1 MIKIVRKLLI
11 LIVIL
16 ATILVATL
24 YVVGKTDKTISRVD
38 IVSNDGLSYIS
49 KQSLIDNLTKDGSKE
64 WFDVNVNEIE
74 RSLYNIKGVDYAL
87 VKKIWPSTI
96 VIYLFDHKPV
106 AYWNNSEILLDNME
120 LIKPE
125 VFSYNGDLPH
135 IQSDNPDSRDYIFD
149 TYQNLEKIAASKDES
164 ILEIIY
170 KGNQFQLVLSGGMNV
185 MLGSSKLS
193 AKLKEFF
200 ANFKKVRNHESVKY
214 FDMRYTDGFT
224 VKYN

>member
-87 VKKIWPSTI
+87 VKK
-96 VIYLFDHKPV
+96 YGHL
-106 AYWNNSEILLDNME
+106 
-120 LIKPE
+120 
-125 VFSYNGDLPH
+125 
-135 IQSDNPDSRDYIFD
+135 Q
-149 TYQNLEKIAASKDES
+149 
-164 ILEIIY
+164 
-170 KGNQFQLVLSGGMNV
+170 
-185 MLGSSKLS
+185 
-193 AKLKEFF
+193 
-200 ANFKKVRNHESVKY
+200 
-214 FDMRYTDGFT
+214 
-224 VKYN
+224 